1 MYQET
6 VKILKK
12 SEEILISIKSRNR
25 VIKFINR
32 HITFQLAFITIGYQN
47 LFNPA
52 KKWAIYFGVQLV
64 PFLLLYRFSAIKME
78 TFGNIVL
85 LCAFIS
91 LWAVVFGTPS
101 SFVFSGLSNNG
112 IFKIK
117 EVLRN
122 SNIATTENIELFES
136 NLKKLQDISNN
147 RISSYKRVVTMTW
160 GVFVFCL
167 GISKDLLFNNQ
178 QNHFNEAFSELLSAS
193 FMASLILL
201 FALILIASYQRST
214 DLLIRHIEFAI
225 VDLKKEYI
233 KA

>member
-1 MYQET
+1 MD
-6 VKILKK
+6 
-12 SEEILISIKSRNR
+12 
-25 VIKFINR
+25 
-32 HITFQLAFITIGYQN
+32 
-47 LFNPA
+47 
-52 KKWAIYFGVQLV
+52 
-64 PFLLLYRFSAIKME
+64 

-85 LCAFIS
+85 LCAFIA

-112 IFKIK
+112 ILKIK

-147 RISSYKRVVTMTW
+147 RISSYKRVVTMIW
-160 GVFVFCL
+160 GVFVFYL

-178 QNHFNEAFSELLSAS
+178 QIHFNEAFSELMSAS

-201 FALILIASYQRST
+201 FALILIASYQKST
-214 DLLIRHIEFAI
+214 DLLIRHIEFAT